1 MHYFKKIYKI
11 VMALVLALSMGLALT
26 GCGGGSAASSSSSA
40 SKAKASASKGT
51 ELTIRM
57 LDIGQ
62 GDSFLLEKDGKF
74 VLVDAGDIEHRE
86 AIVQLLQKYKVKTL
100 SKVVITH
107 PHADHMG
114 GMNAIFKNFKI
125 EAIYDDGV
133 ATGTASYKN
142 YLKQIQAD
150 KIPYKTLKAGDTV
163 AFFDD
168 VQYKVV
174 GPVKAIKNAKGAED
188 PNNNSLVGRLTYG
201 DFSMM
206 FTGDAE
212 KEEEASI
219 LEKNATLKSN
229 VLKCGHHGSRT
240 STSPEFLKAVAP
252 TDAFIS
258 CGQGN
263 DYGHPHKVTVDKLE
277 KAKINIYRTDR
288 DGTVTLTTSGNG
300 YKISKERK

>member
-1 MHYFKKIYKI
+1 MNYFKKIYKI
-11 VMALVLALSMGLALT
+11 IAALVLTLTMGLALA
-26 GCGGGSAASSSSSA
+26 GCGGGSAASSKAAPKTQSA
-40 SKAKASASKGT
+40 KGS

-74 VLVDAGDIEHRE
+74 VLIDAGDIEHRD

-107 PHADHMG
+107 PHADHLG

-125 EAIYDDGV
+125 ESIYDDGV
-133 ATGTASYKN
+133 VSGTASYKN
-142 YLKQIQAD
+142 YLKQIQAN
-150 KIPYKTLKAGDTV
+150 KIAYKTLKAGDTV
-163 AFFDD
+163 KFFDD
-168 VQYKVV
+168 VSYKVV
-174 GPVKAIKNAKGAED
+174 GPVKDMKDQKGKED
-188 PNNNSLVGRLTYG
+188 LNNNSIVGRLTYG
-201 DFSMM
+201 DFSML

-212 KEEEASI
+212 KEEEATI
-219 LEKNATLKSN
+219 LSQKATLASN
-229 VLKCGHHGSRT
+229 VLKVGHHGSRT
-240 STSPEFLKAVAP
+240 STSPDFLKAVAP
-252 TDAFIS
+252 KDAFIS

-277 KAKINIYRTDR
+277 KAKVNIYRTDR
-288 DGTVTLTTSGNG
+288 DGTVTLTTSGSG